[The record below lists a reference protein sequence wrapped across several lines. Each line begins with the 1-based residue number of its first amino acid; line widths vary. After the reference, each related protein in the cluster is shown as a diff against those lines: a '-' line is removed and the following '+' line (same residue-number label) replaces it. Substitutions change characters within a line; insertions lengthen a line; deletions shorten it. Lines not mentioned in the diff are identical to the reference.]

1 MTAIYDDPATIAA
14 LVADLSTPV
23 LLGFDVDG
31 VLAPIVRHSDES
43 RLLDGVNALL
53 ARLATGGRWRVAVV
67 SGRSLGD
74 LDRFRFPPEVSVVGS
89 HGMETV
95 GATLELTPAERARLD
110 RLAELAHIAVD
121 AAGPGARAETKPA
134 SIAVHI
140 READDDDGGRALEQL
155 SDHVT
160 DVAGA
165 TTIVGLEVLE
175 LFARTAGKGE
185 ALRSLRERFS
195 AASVVFVG
203 DDVTDEHAFAALG
216 PDDVGIK
223 VGDAATIAAHR
234 LRDPEAVLAW
244 LEALRDLT

>member
-1 MTAIYDDPATIAA
+1 MTVTYDDPATIAA
-14 LVADLSTPV
+14 LVADLPTPV

-53 ARLATGGRWRVAVV
+53 ARLATGDRWRVAVV

-74 LDRFRFPPEVSVVGS
+74 LDRFRFPPEVSIVGS

-95 GATLELTPAERARLD
+95 DTAFELTPAERVRLD

-121 AAGPGARAETKPA
+121 VAGPGAWAETKPA

-155 SDHVT
+155 SNHVA

-185 ALRSLRERFS
+185 ALRSLRDRLPV
-195 AASVVFVG
+195 ASVVFVG

-234 LRDPEAVLAW
+234 LHDPEAVLSW
-244 LEALRDLT
+244 LEALRDVT